1 MSLRAMALAL
11 LCHGVGR
18 RLGPRKE
25 TAMAE
30 TVEMLRGWRRWT
42 VAEKPNETVRK
53 YLRRALALVAMLVT
67 VFCARTGWYVLQDL
81 QRIKLVE
88 LRHVLDVL
96 TVGDVVVC
104 LVGYGVGREL
114 LRAVLHRSS

>member
-1 MSLRAMALAL
+1 MS
-11 LCHGVGR
+11 
-18 RLGPRKE
+18 
-25 TAMAE
+25 E

-53 YLRRALALVAMLVT
+53 WLARALALLALLVT

-96 TVGDVVVC
+96 TVGDVVLCV
-104 LVGYGVGREL
+104 VGFGVGREL
-114 LRAVLHRSS
+114 LRGVLRRPS

>member
-1 MSLRAMALAL
+1 
-11 LCHGVGR
+11 
-18 RLGPRKE
+18 
-25 TAMAE
+25 MAE

>member
-1 MSLRAMALAL
+1 
-11 LCHGVGR
+11 
-18 RLGPRKE
+18 
-25 TAMAE
+25 MAE

-42 VAEKPNETVRK
+42 IAEQPSETVRRH
-53 YLRRALALVAMLVT
+53 LRRLLTLVALVIT
-67 VFCARTGWYVLQDL
+67 VYCARTGWWVLQDL

-96 TVGDVVVC
+96 SVGDVVLC

-114 LRAVLHRSS
+114 LRGALRRPS